1 MENDTL
7 NTFIRYNELKEIIDY
22 HMNKYYNEDDSEISD
37 YEYDQLMLEL
47 KTIEKEHPE
56 WITSDSPTQKVNV
69 AEKRQLGVKV
79 VHNVP
84 MLSIED
90 VFNKDDVKAW
100 IEKVKTVHP
109 DALFSVEL
117 KVDGLSLSLRYS
129 FDNSLGKMKLTMAE
143 TRGNGTEGEDV
154 TPNALVIDDIQ
165 KTLDAEYEYLELRG
179 EIYMKHAAFEAFNKK
194 QEELDKKLA
203 ANPRNLAAGS
213 LRQLDTSITK
223 ERCLSMLV
231 FNVQDGPETLMRHHT
246 EGLDKL
252 EGLGIRTVYHALC
265 TTAEDVIEQ
274 IDKIAEMR
282 GELDYDIDGAV
293 IKIEQTEY
301 RADFSTSSKY
311 SPGHIAY
318 KYPPEEKPVEL
329 TYVEETIGRTGKLG
343 FIGHVYD
350 PDTKKPVRLCGTN
363 VSRVTLH
370 NQDYINVNKL
380 GIGGVYLLK
389 KSGDIIP
396 KICGVVKEPE
406 SVYVAS
412 KNCPVCGQEMV
423 REEDTADIRC
433 VNSSCPA
440 QLTRTISYF
449 VSLDCMN
456 IMGLGEKYIEALIAE
471 GYLKSYAD
479 LYKLKE
485 HRDKLIEKGIIG
497 KVKNTDKLLDLIE
510 KSKVN
515 SPVQLL
521 AALGIRNVG
530 KRSAKEIMS
539 NFSSIQELAN
549 ASVEQ
554 LIEIQDVG
562 EITAK
567 CIHDFFNNEENKKV
581 LEALY
586 EAGVNTVMPKE
597 EKASDLLVGLTFVI
611 TGTLPSMGRKEA
623 QELIEKNGGK
633 VTGSVSKKTNY
644 LLAGEDAGS
653 KLTKAQSLGIAIITE
668 EQLKDMI
675 K

>member
-1 MENDTL
+1 MDQL
-7 NTFIRYNELKEIIDY
+7 NRYQELKEIMDY
-22 HMNKYYNEDDSEISD
+22 HMNKYYNEDSPEISD
-37 YEYDQLMLEL
+37 YEYDQLMIEL
-47 KTIEKEHPE
+47 KSIEKEHPE
-56 WITSDSPTQKVNV
+56 WVTPDSPSQKVNV
-69 AEKRQLGVKV
+69 AEKRQSGVKV

-90 VFNKDDVKAW
+90 VFNKEDVTAWVNKVKAL
-100 IEKVKTVHP
+100 HP

-117 KVDGLSLSLRYS
+117 KVDGLSLTLRYS
-129 FDNSLGKMKLTMAE
+129 FDENMGKMKLALAE
-143 TRGNGTEGEDV
+143 TRGNGIEGEDV
-154 TPNALVIDDIQ
+154 TANAMVIDDIQ
-165 KTLDAEYEYLELRG
+165 KTLDAEFEYLEVRG
-179 EIYMKHAAFEAFNKK
+179 EVYMKHAAFEAFNKK
-194 QEELDKKLA
+194 QEELGKVLA

-223 ERCLSMLV
+223 ERELSMLI
-231 FNVQDGPETLMRHHT
+231 FNVQQGPDSLRARHT
-246 EGLDKL
+246 EGLNKL
-252 EGLGIRTVYHALC
+252 DALGIKTVYHALC
-265 TTAEDVIEQ
+265 VSDEEVVAQ

-301 RADFSTSSKY
+301 RADFPTSSKY
-311 SPGHIAY
+311 TPGHIAY

-350 PDTKKPVRLCGTN
+350 PETKKPVRLCGTN

-370 NQDYINVNKL
+370 NQDYINENKL
-380 GIGGVYLLK
+380 GIGGIYLLK

-396 KICGVVKEPE
+396 KICGIVKEPQE
-406 SVYVAS
+406 VYKAS
-412 KNCPVCGQEMV
+412 ENCPVCGQEMIK
-423 REEDTADIRC
+423 EEDTADIRC

-479 LYKLKE
+479 IYRLKE
-485 HRDKLIEKGIIG
+485 YREELIEKGIIG
-497 KVKNTDKLLDLIE
+497 KVKNTDKLLGLIE
-510 KSKVN
+510 NSKNN

-539 NFSSIQELAN
+539 NFASIQELAD

-554 LIEIQDVG
+554 LVGIQDVG
-562 EITAK
+562 EITAE
-567 CIHDFFNNEENKKV
+567 CIYEFFHNEQNQKV
-581 LEALY
+581 MEALY

-597 EKASDLLVGLTFVI
+597 EKASDVLAGLTFVI

-653 KLTKAQSLGIAIITE
+653 KLTKAQALGIAIITE
-668 EQLKDMI
+668 EQLKEMLS
-675 K
+675 